1 MIEINV
7 GVSNRHVHLNREVV
21 DILFGK
27 GFELTVRNVLSQK
40 GDFASNETVSLKS
53 DKNIIEEVRV
63 VGPIRNYT
71 QVELAKSDA
80 DYLGLNPPVRDSGDL
95 DNSEEITLIGPKGE
109 VKLKNVCIIA
119 CNHIHASNDELP
131 MYKSGDV
138 VSVKTKDG
146 VVIDNVHIKKQDNF
160 SLEMHIDKDNS
171 SKYNLVDGDKVI
183 LEESD

>member
-1 MIEINV
+1 MVEINV
-7 GVSNRHVHLNREVV
+7 AVSNRHVHLSRDVL

-27 GFELTVRNVLSQK
+27 GVELTVRNWLSQK
-40 GDFASNETVSLKS
+40 DDFASNETVSLKS
-53 DKNIIEEVRV
+53 AKGIIEEVRV
-63 VGPIRNYT
+63 VGPVRDYT

-95 DNSEEITLIGPKGE
+95 DNSEEITLIGPKGD

-138 VSVKTKDG
+138 VSVKTKAG
-146 VVIDNVHIKKQDNF
+146 VVIDNVHIKKHNSF

-171 SKYNLVDGDKVI
+171 AKYNLVDGNKVI
-183 LEESD
+183 LEKSD